1 MSEAEK
7 DQAAKVALPSSTAGR
22 RPPAWLRL
30 TLDHLWV
37 VGLPLL
43 LGIFL
48 LVVHF
53 TNHIDLTEVPPHPR
67 IVQFV
72 MALLVLSVIG
82 GIPYLLFRNVI
93 DQTREDLL
101 LHRDAKLSVKDA
113 QRRLDR
119 YGRLLKPEARE
130 TVGQAIAAVD
140 RALLAEDN
148 DELIRTLQGL
158 DQAIGKHLSFA
169 RKSPLQEYG
178 ESIGGA
184 VIIALLLRAFT
195 VEAFKIPSGSMIPT
209 LQVGDHIFVNKLL
222 FGLRIP
228 FTNIKFG
235 HHLREPRRGEVI
247 VFVYPHDM
255 QKDFIKRIAAVPGD
269 AVEVCD
275 EQVSI
280 NGKPLARAQI
290 SGVCDYDDFD
300 EERPGARWTHQIC
313 RGFREQNGSE
323 TYRVVQDVQP
333 SPHPCQSWVVPPDH
347 VFVMGDNRD
356 HSHDSRFWCE
366 QRGLDGRMQCDPS
379 DKVSFVPF
387 EMIKGKAW
395 FIWWSAGKA
404 SSVRLSRLFT
414 SIH

>member
-1 MSEAEK
+1 MSDPEK
-7 DQAAKVALPSSTAGR
+7 DKAEPVALPSGQ
-22 RPPAWLRL
+22 RPSAWLRL
-30 TLDHLWV
+30 ALDHLWV
-37 VGLPLL
+37 VGLPVL
-43 LGIFL
+43 LGLFL
-48 LVVHF
+48 LVVHY
-53 TNHIDLTEVPPHPR
+53 TNHMDLTEVPPHPR
-67 IVQFV
+67 IVQLV
-72 MALLVLSVIG
+72 IALLLLGAIAGV
-82 GIPYLLFRNVI
+82 PYLLFRQII

-101 LHRDAKLSVKDA
+101 LYRDAKLSQKDA

-119 YGRLLKPEARE
+119 YREQLKPEARIAVE
-130 TVGQAIAAVD
+130 DAIAAVD
-140 RALLAEDN
+140 RALIAEDN
-148 DELIRTLQGL
+148 DELIRTLHGL
-158 DQAIGKHLSFA
+158 DQVVTKHLAFA

-184 VIIALLLRAFT
+184 VIIALILRAFT

-209 LQVGDHIFVNKLL
+209 LQVGDHIFVNKLV

-235 HHLREPRRGEVI
+235 HHIREPRRGEVI

-255 QKDFIKRIAAVPGD
+255 QKDFIKRIAGIPGD
-269 AVEVCD
+269 KIEVCD
-275 EQVSI
+275 ERVSI
-280 NGKPLARAQI
+280 NGKPLPREPI
-290 SGVCDYDDFD
+290 SGMCEYDDFD

-313 RGFREQNGSE
+313 RGFREHNGVES
-323 TYRVVQDVQP
+323 YRVVQDVQP
-333 SPHPCQSWVVPPDH
+333 SPHPCQTWEVPADH

-366 QRGLDGRMQCDPS
+366 QRGLDGAMQCPPS

-395 FIWWSAGKA
+395 FIWWSAGKG
-404 SSVRLSRLFT
+404 SSVRLPRLFT

>member
-1 MSEAEK
+1 MSEGDKANE
-7 DQAAKVALPSSTAGR
+7 AAVALPSGQ

-30 TLDHLWV
+30 CLDHIWV

-43 LGIFL
+43 LGLFL

-67 IVQFV
+67 IVQLAI
-72 MALLVLSVIG
+72 ALAILAVLF
-82 GIPYLLFRNVI
+82 GIPYLMFRQII
-93 DQTREDLL
+93 DQTRDDLL
-101 LHRDAKLSVKDA
+101 LHRAAKLSVRDA
-113 QRRLDR
+113 ERRSAR
-119 YGRLLKPEARE
+119 YGKLLKPEARDA
-130 TVGQAIAAVD
+130 VSAAIAAVD
-140 RALLAEDN
+140 KALGGEDN
-148 DELIRTLQGL
+148 DELIKTLHGL
-158 DQAIGKHLSFA
+158 DQVLNKHLSFA

-184 VIIALLLRAFT
+184 VLIALLLRAFT

-247 VFVYPHDM
+247 VFVFPHDQ
-255 QKDFIKRIAAVPGD
+255 QKDFIKRIAAIPGD
-269 AVEVCD
+269 TVEVCD
-275 EQVSI
+275 ERVSI
-280 NGKPLARAQI
+280 NGKPLFREPA
-290 SGVCDYDDFD
+290 SGICEYDDFD

-313 RGFREQNGSE
+313 RGFREKNGNE

-333 SPHPCQSWVVPPDH
+333 SLHPCQSWVVPPEH

-366 QRGLDGRMQCDPS
+366 QRGLDGSQLCPPA
-379 DKVSFVPF
+379 DKVSFVPY

-404 SSVRLSRLFT
+404 SSVRLNRLFT

>member
-1 MSEAEK
+1 MSEEEK
-7 DQAAKVALPSSTAGR
+7 DKAAPVALPSGR
-22 RPPAWLRL
+22 RPPVWLRL
-30 TLDHLWV
+30 ALDHLWV
-37 VGLPLL
+37 LGLPLL
-43 LGIFL
+43 LGLFL

-67 IVQFV
+67 IVQLV
-72 MALLVLSVIG
+72 IALLALAVILG
-82 GIPYLLFRNVI
+82 GPYLAFRKII
-93 DQTREDLL
+93 DETREDLL
-101 LHRDAKLSVKDA
+101 LHRDAQLSVKDA
-113 QRRLDR
+113 RRRFDK
-119 YGRLLKPEARE
+119 YGRLLKKEARE
-130 TVGQAIAAVD
+130 TVAEAISTVD
-140 RALLAEDN
+140 KALVAEDN
-148 DELIRTLQGL
+148 DELIRTLHGL
-158 DQAIGKHLSFA
+158 DQAVTKHLSFA

-184 VIIALLLRAFT
+184 VLIALILRAFT

-255 QKDFIKRIAAVPGD
+255 QKDFIKRIAGIPGD
-269 AVEVCD
+269 TIEVCD
-275 EQVSI
+275 ERVSV
-280 NGKPLARAQI
+280 NGKQLARELVA
-290 SGVCDYDDFD
+290 GMCDYDDFD

-313 RGFREQNGSE
+313 RGFREKNGTE

-333 SPHPCQSWVVPPDH
+333 SIHPCQTWVVPPEH

-356 HSHDSRFWCE
+356 HSHDGRFWCE
-366 QRGLDGRMQCDPS
+366 QRGLEPCSPT
-379 DKVSFVPF
+379 DKASFVPF

-395 FIWWSAGKA
+395 FIWWSAGKG
-404 SSVRLSRLFT
+404 SSVRLGRLFT

>member
-1 MSEAEK
+1 MSDPMGDKVEP
-7 DQAAKVALPSSTAGR
+7 VALPSGQ
-22 RPPAWLRL
+22 RPSAWLRL
-30 TLDHLWV
+30 ALDHLWV
-37 VGLPLL
+37 VGLPAL
-43 LGIFL
+43 LGLFL
-48 LVVHF
+48 LVVHY
-53 TNHIDLTEVPPHPR
+53 TNHMDLTEVPPHPR
-67 IVQFV
+67 IVQLV
-72 MALLVLSVIG
+72 IALLLLGAIAGV
-82 GIPYLLFRNVI
+82 PYLLFRQII

-101 LHRDAKLSVKDA
+101 LHRDAKLSQKDA

-119 YGRLLKPEARE
+119 YREQLKPEARIAVE
-130 TVGQAIAAVD
+130 DAIAAVD

-148 DELIRTLQGL
+148 DELIRTLHGL
-158 DQAIGKHLSFA
+158 DQVVTKHLAFA

-184 VIIALLLRAFT
+184 VIIALILRAFT

-209 LQVGDHIFVNKLL
+209 LQVGDHIFVNKLV

-235 HHLREPRRGEVI
+235 HHIREPRRGEVI

-255 QKDFIKRIAAVPGD
+255 QKDFIKRIAGIPGD
-269 AVEVCD
+269 KIEVCD
-275 EQVSI
+275 EQVRI
-280 NGKPLARAQI
+280 NGKPLPRESI
-290 SGVCDYDDFD
+290 SGMCEYDDFD

-313 RGFREQNGSE
+313 RGFREHNGVES
-323 TYRVVQDVQP
+323 YRVVQDVQP
-333 SPHPCQSWVVPPDH
+333 SPHPCQTWEVSADH

-366 QRGLDGRMQCDPS
+366 QRGLDGAMQCPPS

-395 FIWWSAGKA
+395 FIWWSAGKG
-404 SSVRLSRLFT
+404 SSVRLPRLFT